1 VSGGER
7 AWSGESSR
15 GARDSSG
22 HTVLEV
28 ALVLALFSVVLVSV
42 HLALIS
48 QHRFY
53 ALNAQLANTRDAAR
67 IAAEVLTGELRGAS
81 PAAGD
86 LYAVS
91 ADSVALRSTRGIGVI
106 CGASGNTIDVWRLT
120 GTLGDSGSDSVL
132 IFLENSPDS
141 SFDDAWT
148 AAAVQ
153 RVRSGGA
160 GSCPNGRPPEV
171 RLDLDRPVT
180 GFVVGSPVRAFRP
193 YVYRLYLAG
202 DGRWWLGQRL
212 RYGRI
217 QPVVGP
223 FAAPGEGGLI
233 LDFLGSGGV
242 PTADPAQVVEVLISI
257 RSQSASPLPWVGG
270 AGFLTDSLQTAVYLR
285 NS

>member
-1 VSGGER
+1 MER
-7 AWSGESSR
+7 TWSHGASR
-15 GARDSSG
+15 ETRDSSG
-22 HTVLEV
+22 YTVLEV
-28 ALVLALFSVVLVSV
+28 AIVLALFSIVLVAV

-67 IAAEVLTGELRGAS
+67 VAAEVLTGELRGVS

-91 ADSVALRSTRGIGVI
+91 GDSVALRSNRGVGVI
-106 CGASGNTIDVWRLT
+106 CGSSGNTVDVWLLM
-120 GTLGDSGSDSVL
+120 GTIGDSGVDSVL
-132 IFLENSPDS
+132 MFLENSPDS
-141 SFDDAWT
+141 SSDDAWT
-148 AAAVQ
+148 AASVQ
-153 RVRSGGA
+153 RVRSGGT
-160 GSCPNGRPPEV
+160 GICPNGRPPDV
-171 RLDLDRPVT
+171 RLDLDRLAS
-180 GFVVGSPVRAFRP
+180 GLVVGSPIRAFKP

-217 QPVVGP
+217 QPVAGP
-223 FAAPGEGGLI
+223 FASPGEGGLA
-233 LDFLGSGGV
+233 LDFLGSGGTR
-242 PTADPAQVVEVLISI
+242 TADPAQVVEVLISI